1 MTWEDENIESIL
13 ETWYPGEEG
22 GNATADII
30 FGDEN
35 PSGRLPISFP
45 RHPGQLPLW
54 YNYETSGRNY
64 DYYDMPFTPLY
75 RFGHGLSYTTFRYSN
90 LKATTKSGDPGFV
103 TVSVDIENTGKRP
116 GEEVAQLY
124 ITDLVASVNTAVID
138 LKGFKRV
145 FLKPGEKKTVTF
157 ELNPYLLSLLNPDMK
172 RVLEAGKFR
181 MHVGGVCPE
190 PPKRFY
196 RT

>member
-1 MTWEDENIESIL
+1 MLVLVNGKPFTLTWEDENIESIL

-35 PSGRLPISFP
+35 PSGRLPISLP

-103 TVSVDIENTGKRP
+103 NVSVDIENTGKRP

-145 FLKPGEKKTVTF
+145 FLKPGEKKTVIFQT
-157 ELNPYLLSLLNPDMK
+157 
-172 RVLEAGKFR
+172 
-181 MHVGGVCPE
+181 
-190 PPKRFY
+190 
-196 RT
+196 